1 MQSPEQ
7 PAKSIFPPQQISS
20 LREQVYEHLRDAIL
34 SGKLTTGTRII
45 ERDIAAQMQISTTP
59 VKEAL
64 RKLEQDGLVVT
75 MPRRGT
81 MVSELALTS
90 IAEVVE
96 IRAMLDGM
104 AARLAAAKITDVQAR
119 ELADQ
124 VAKMRSLTN
133 VMKLEDLRNA
143 NTDFHTSIRQI
154 GGNQI
159 LLKFV
164 EQLRPFDQRVR
175 LEALYHP
182 EEAQRGLAEHE
193 AIYEALTQHDS
204 ARAEELMRT
213 HIMRTARFVFEQAV
227 RRKPEDE
234 SRSSSDP
241 GA

>member
-7 PAKSIFPPQQISS
+7 PPKIIYPPQQISS

-34 SGKLTTGTRII
+34 SGELTTGTRII

-104 AARLAAAKITDVQAR
+104 AARLAATKITDVQAR
-119 ELADQ
+119 ELANQ
-124 VAKMRSLTN
+124 IAKMRSLTK

-143 NTDFHTSIRQI
+143 NTDFHTNIRQI

-159 LLKFV
+159 ILKFV

-175 LEALYHP
+175 LEALYHS
-182 EEAQRGLAEHE
+182 EEAQRGLVEHE
-193 AIYEALTQHDS
+193 AIYEALTQHNP

-213 HIMRTARFVFEQAV
+213 HILRTARFVFEQAV

-234 SRSSSDP
+234 IYR
-241 GA
+241 